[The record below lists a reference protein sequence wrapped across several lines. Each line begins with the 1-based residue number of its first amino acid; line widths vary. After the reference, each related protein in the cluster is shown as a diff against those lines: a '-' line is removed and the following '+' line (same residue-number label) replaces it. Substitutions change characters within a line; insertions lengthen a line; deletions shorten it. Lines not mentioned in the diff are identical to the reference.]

1 MNSLLERHALLVH
14 RLARAER
21 ENGRPLP
28 PEELLLALVGIES
41 LSRRWQQLLKH
52 ARDTT
57 IEAVPQAPP
66 NDDGSLLR

>member
-1 MNSLLERHALLVH
+1 MGGPS
-14 RLARAER
+14 
-21 ENGRPLP
+21 